1 MKVKI
6 QQANLSDVGKNRKE
20 NEDYYGS
27 FNIQDLEI
35 FIVSDGMG
43 GYKGGLA
50 ASHIVVDSVREY
62 FEQKYKKNENI
73 IQHIKLALEQ
83 ADLRVKQKADE
94 DIELKNMGATVVLL
108 IIRDDKAYI
117 AHIGD
122 SRAYIIRDKKINK
135 ITKDHSL
142 VQQMVDGGII
152 TEEQAKN
159 HPKRNIITHSLGH
172 GGKSDV
178 EIQEPLQLFKDD
190 ILILCTDGLT
200 GHVED
205 FEIQNITLENEPI
218 TAVHKLIDLAND
230 RGGKDNITVQIVK
243 IISGKSKPI
252 DQLIIRKIKN
262 YFFYAVIGLIAIAAI
277 IVIISLSGILNK
289 DVKSKK
295 NTPNALDSTS
305 NITIDSLANASYGDS
320 VNFNN
325 SDGIKS
331 NRIQKP
337 KNKK

>member
-6 QQANLSDVGKNRKE
+6 QQANLSDLGKKRKE
-20 NEDYYGS
+20 NEDYYGA
-27 FNIQDLEI
+27 FNVQDLEI

-50 ASHIVVDSVREY
+50 ASHIVVDTVREY
-62 FEQKYKKNENI
+62 FEKNYNKNGNI
-73 IQHIKLALEQ
+73 IQFIKSSLEQ

-122 SRAYIIRDKKINK
+122 SRAYIIRGKKINK

-205 FEIQNITLENEPI
+205 FEIQNIALENEPI
-218 TAVHKLIDLAND
+218 TAVHKLIDLANE
-230 RGGKDNITVQIVK
+230 RGGKDNITIQLVK
-243 IISGKSKPI
+243 ILNGKRKPL
-252 DQLIIRKIKN
+252 DEKIKKKIMH
-262 YFFYAVIGLIAIAAI
+262 YFLYSIFGLASVAFFIIASLLAGIFDQNGNVKKISNTDTDSIA
-277 IVIISLSGILNK
+277 NT
-289 DVKSKK
+289 K
-295 NTPNALDSTS
+295 NNFLKE
-305 NITIDSLANASYGDS
+305 DSLLNSS
-320 VNFNN
+320 VNDSINLSP
-325 SDGIKS
+325 SDSMI
-331 NRIQKP
+331 N
-337 KNKK
+337 KN